1 MGVLSFRLIGT
12 YLILLPPVL
21 CLLPS
26 STDGKLRKVKFFS
39 LAMKIATWN
48 VNSIR
53 SRQEAVVD
61 WLQAQSVEV
70 LCLQETK
77 VIDADFP
84 KAPFEALGYHL
95 AISGQKSYNGVAIF
109 SRKPLSDVQI
119 GFSSLLD
126 RDRVGDLDEQKRV
139 ITGVIDN
146 IRIVNLYVP
155 NGSAI
160 GTEKYNYKLR
170 WLATLKEF
178 LAILQTQFEPE
189 ICICGDF
196 NVALE
201 DRDIYDPKGKETHIM
216 SSPLEREALQS
227 VLDLGFKDVFRKFT
241 SEGGHFSWWDYRT
254 GGFQRDRGWRID
266 HHYLTDR
273 LYDQAI
279 ACTIDREPRKR
290 EKPSDHTPVILEL

>member
-1 MGVLSFRLIGT
+1 
-12 YLILLPPVL
+12 
-21 CLLPS
+21 
-26 STDGKLRKVKFFS
+26 
-39 LAMKIATWN
+39 MKIATWN

-53 SRQEAVVD
+53 SRQDAVLG
-61 WLQAQSVEV
+61 WLETQSVEV

-109 SRKPLSDVQI
+109 SRNPLSEVQI

-126 RDRVGDLDEQKRV
+126 RELVGDLDEQKRV

-160 GTEKYNYKLR
+160 GSEKYAYKLR
-170 WLATLKEF
+170 WLATLKAF
-178 LAILQTQFEPE
+178 LAKLQTQFDQE

-201 DRDIYDPKGKETHIM
+201 DRDIYDPKGKDIHIM
-216 SSPLEREALQS
+216 SSPVERDALKS
-227 VLDLGFKDVFRKFT
+227 VLDLGFYDVFRKFIPET
-241 SEGGHFSWWDYRT
+241 GHFSWWDYRT
-254 GGFQRDRGWRID
+254 GGFQRNRGWRID
-266 HHYLTDR
+266 HHYLTQK
-273 LYDQAI
+273 LYEQAI
-279 ACTIDREPRKR
+279 ACTIDIEPRKQ
-290 EKPSDHTPVILEL
+290 EKPSDHTPVILEI